1 MEKIISMSNQYDQQV
16 VEIWDL
22 LADGWHVKMIIPLHY
37 GGQSSEGG
45 GAFIVL
51 EK

>member
-1 MEKIISMSNQYDQQV
+1 MEKMISVNNQYDQQV

-22 LADGWHVKMIIPLHY
+22 LADGWRVKMITALNY
-37 GGQSSEGG
+37 GGQSKDGG

>member
-1 MEKIISMSNQYDQQV
+1 MEKIISVSNQYDQQL
-16 VEIWDL
+16 VEVWDL
-22 LADGWHVKMIIPLHY
+22 LTDGWRVKMITPLHY

>member
-1 MEKIISMSNQYDQQV
+1 MEKIISVSNQYDQQM

-22 LADGWHVKMIIPLHY
+22 LADGWHVKTITALHY